1 MSSEEIKAILEKYKT
16 IAVVGLSWNPAKESY
31 KVAKYLK
38 AKGYHIIPIN
48 PFAEA
53 ILGEECY
60 KSLLDVPETIE
71 VVVIFRPAKDVLPTV
86 DEAIEL
92 KKRLGNPRV
101 IWMQLGI
108 VNEKA
113 AGRARNAGLTVVMD
127 RCMMAEHKR
136 LSTKETLRNQNETS

>member
-1 MSSEEIKAILEKYKT
+1 MLRVLSAEEIRSILEKYKT

-38 AKGYHIIPIN
+38 TKGYRIIPIN
-48 PFAEA
+48 PFAEV

-60 KSLLDVPETIE
+60 KSLVDVPETIE
-71 VVVIFRPAKDVLPTV
+71 IVIIFRSAKDVSPIV
-86 DEAIEL
+86 DQAIEL
-92 KKRLGNPRV
+92 KKKLGNPRV

-127 RCMMAEHKR
+127 RCTMAEHKR
-136 LSTKETLRNQNETS
+136 LSMKGTSSN